1 MKEKRENK
9 ERKKEGKK
17 ERKKEKNTYILI
29 AREVFVALAVQAR
42 MIKSE
47 KYRISWT
54 NCLHYK
60 TLRNYEASDSL

>member
-29 AREVFVALAVQAR
+29 AGEVFVALAVQAR

-54 NCLHYK
+54 NCLRYK

>member
-9 ERKKEGKK
+9 ERKKE
-17 ERKKEKNTYILI
+17 KNTYNLI
-29 AREVFVALAVQAR
+29 AGEVFVALAVQAR

>member
-1 MKEKRENK
+1 MKEKR
-9 ERKKEGKK
+9 GKQ
-17 ERKKEKNTYILI
+17 RKKEKITYILI
-29 AREVFVALAVQAR
+29 AGEVFVALSVQAR

-60 TLRNYEASDSL
+60 TLRTYEASDSL

>member
-1 MKEKRENK
+1 MKEKREN
-9 ERKKEGKK
+9 K